1 MMTGS
6 CTESQAKYIEFLMK
20 DYDDDKFDDMIAAH
34 YTIGFSW
41 RAGNTRRQKLRKISK
56 QAASDIIS
64 ELKSDVK

>member
-20 DYDDDKFDDMIAAH
+20 DYDDDKFDDMIASH

-41 RAGNTRRQKLRKISK
+41 WF
-56 QAASDIIS
+56 
-64 ELKSDVK
+64 

>member
-1 MMTGS
+1 MMNNLTGS

-20 DYDDDKFDDMIAAH
+20 DYDDDRFDDMIASH

-41 RAGNTRRQKLRKISK
+41 RAGSTRRQKLRKISK

-64 ELKSDVK
+64 ELKK